1 MYPVHLLA
9 TLLLALITTGV
20 CLSSK
25 MKGFSST
32 QQQTKSASYWVAS
45 YTKDNEDEPLGIHKK
60 VLSYKTGQ
68 DKELL
73 MLRYCNSIMKINQ
86 NIWEILV
93 HQGPGDTPNSGD
105 QIVLRLSREKFNGST
120 QIKN

>member
-1 MYPVHLLA
+1 
-9 TLLLALITTGV
+9 
-20 CLSSK
+20 

-32 QQQTKSASYWVAS
+32 KQQQRLSSYWVAVYS
-45 YTKDNEDEPLGIHKK
+45 KDNDDEPIAIHKK
-60 VLSYKTGQ
+60 ILTYKPGQ

-73 MLRYCNSIMKINQ
+73 MIRYCNSIMKINQ

-93 HQGPGDTPNSGD
+93 HQGPGDTPDSGD

>member
-1 MYPVHLLA
+1 
-9 TLLLALITTGV
+9 
-20 CLSSK
+20 
-25 MKGFSST
+25 MKGFCST
-32 QQQTKSASYWVAS
+32 QQQTKTASYWVAS

-60 VLSYKTGQ
+60 VLSYKLGQ

-93 HQGPGDTPNSGD
+93 HQGPDDTPDSGD
-105 QIVLRLSREKFNGST
+105 QIVLRLSREKFNCST

>member
-1 MYPVHLLA
+1 
-9 TLLLALITTGV
+9 
-20 CLSSK
+20 

-32 QQQTKSASYWVAS
+32 QQPTKSASYWVAS
-45 YTKDNEDEPLGIHKK
+45 YTKDNEDEPFGIHKK
-60 VLSYKTGQ
+60 VLFYKPGQ
-68 DKELL
+68 NKELL
-73 MLRYCNSIMKINQ
+73 MLHYCNSIMKINQ

-105 QIVLRLSREKFNGST
+105 QIVLRLSRGKFNGST

>member
-1 MYPVHLLA
+1 
-9 TLLLALITTGV
+9 
-20 CLSSK
+20 

-45 YTKDNEDEPLGIHKK
+45 YTKDNEDEPLGIHRK
-60 VLSYKTGQ
+60 VLSYKPGQ

-73 MLRYCNSIMKINQ
+73 MIRYCNSIMKINQ

-93 HQGPGDTPNSGD
+93 HQGPDDTPDSGD